1 MTLQPSAILAEANV
15 TITGAREE
23 EYGDKIVSFKR
34 IATIW
39 SAILDVEV
47 LPHQVALC
55 MAGLKISRAAGNP
68 THHDSWVD
76 IAGYAAIGATLAVH
90 EDETKKTE
98 PE

>member
-1 MTLQPSAILAEANV
+1 MSLQPSAILAEANV

-23 EYGDKIVSFKR
+23 EYGDKIVSFTR
-34 IATIW
+34 IANFW
-39 SAILDVEV
+39 SEILGVDV

-55 MAGLKISRAAGNP
+55 MASLKISRAAGSP

-76 IAGYAAIGATLAVH
+76 LAGYAAIGATLAVH